1 MMNSNKQILKYC
13 PNFYKII
20 NFNPIEGDK
29 LTEKIIELY
38 KSYIFRID
46 VNNIDEV
53 NEIKEL
59 DSAIIKY
66 INDYLFRK
74 EVQDRIVK
82 VKIKKDG
89 TDIIKYFI
97 DFIINIFTNYD
108 EYTTRNIYVSRWI

>member
-1 MMNSNKQILKYC
+1 MNNNKQILRYC

-38 KSYIFRID
+38 KNYIFRID
-46 VNNIDEV
+46 VNNINEV

-59 DSAIIKY
+59 DSAIMKY

-74 EVQDRIVK
+74 EVQDRIVNVK
-82 VKIKKDG
+82 VKKDC

-97 DFIINIFTNYD
+97 DFIINIFTSYD
-108 EYTTRNIYVSRWI
+108 EYTTRTIYISRWI